1 MNVLAINSSPH
12 KDNVNTA
19 MILNPFQDGMKEAGA
34 DVELYCTSDLKIDPC
49 LGDLSCMIRTPGRCI
64 HGDDM
69 TRHLPKVNQADYH
82 RICLASQLR

>member
-34 DVELYCTSDLKIDPC
+34 DVEL
-49 LGDLSCMIRTPGRCI
+49 
-64 HGDDM
+64 
-69 TRHLPKVNQADYH
+69 
-82 RICLASQLR
+82 